1 MERADGR
8 KDMNVAEIV
17 FDYIQELH
25 LLEPQETVL
34 AAVSGGSD
42 SLCLL
47 LVLKEIGFTVRAA
60 HFDHGLRPES
70 AGDAETVQRLA
81 QTLGIDFHVERGDV
95 RQWAKQKRL
104 TLEEAARDLRY
115 DFLLRTA
122 TDCRASAI
130 AIGHTADDQ
139 AETVLMHLLRGSGLQ
154 GLRGIRP
161 EAFSHGVRII
171 RPLLRLTHAQ
181 TVEYCRQAG
190 WRPLEDPSNQDPSF
204 ARNRIRRELIPQLRG
219 YNPQIV
225 TVLCRLSEIAAAQT
239 ELLDRAADDFLKRF
253 VLPAETGVVRIIR
266 DAFNQSPLALRQAVI
281 RRAVGEITGTLRDLA
296 YRHVHRVVE
305 FSLAPTSSRRMN
317 LALGIDVSIE
327 NQFLVLRKREAAPT
341 SPEWEKIPLPVPG
354 EISIRRPDWKFHI
367 ARKQIYGLPSVD
379 PGKDPWT
386 IRMDADKIRLPLFL
400 RKREPGDRFFPAGM
414 LGTVRLNDFLAAHH
428 LPRAER
434 DCWPMVCDGN
444 GILWIPG
451 YRLRQGAASSGDS
464 GVCLEIHVERP
475 MDTIVRGSR
484 DSL

>member
-1 MERADGR
+1 
-8 KDMNVAEIV
+8 MNVAEIV
-17 FDYIQELH
+17 LGHIQELH

-34 AAVSGGSD
+34 VAVSGGSD

-47 LVLKEIGFTVRAA
+47 LVLRELGFTVRAA

-70 AGDAETVQRLA
+70 ARDAETVQRLA

-95 RQWAKQKRL
+95 RQRAKQNRT

-115 DFLLRTA
+115 DFLLRA
-122 TDCRASAI
+122 ANDCRAPAI

-161 EAFSHGVRII
+161 ETFSRGLRII

-190 WRPLEDPSNQDPSF
+190 WQPLEDPSNQDPSF
-204 ARNRIRRELIPQLRG
+204 ARNRIRRELIPQLRE

-225 TVLCRLSEIAAAQT
+225 PVLCRLSEIAAAQT
-239 ELLDRAADDFLKRF
+239 EFLDRATDDFLHRF
-253 VLPAETGVVRIIR
+253 LLPAEPGVVRIVR
-266 DAFNQSPLALRQAVI
+266 DAFNQSPLALRQAII
-281 RRAVGEITGTLRDLA
+281 RRAVGEIAGTLRDLA
-296 YRHVHRVVE
+296 YRHVNRVIE
-305 FSLAPTSSRRMN
+305 FSLTPTLTRRMN

-327 NQFLVLRKREAAPT
+327 KQSLVLRKREAAPT
-341 SPEWEKIPLPVPG
+341 FPEWEKIPLSVPG
-354 EISIRRPDWKFHI
+354 EVSIRRPDWKFHI
-367 ARKQIYGLPSVD
+367 AYKQVSGLPSVD
-379 PGKDPWT
+379 AGKDPWT
-386 IRMDADKIRLPLFL
+386 IRMDADKIRLPIFL
-400 RKREPGDRFFPAGM
+400 RKRKSGDRFFPAGM
-414 LGTVRLNDFLAAHH
+414 PGAVRLNDFLAAHH
-428 LPRAER
+428 LPHAER

-451 YRLRQGAASSGDS
+451 YRLREGAAYSSESGD
-464 GVCLEIHVERP
+464 CLEIRVERP
-475 MDTIVRGSR
+475 MDTAVRGNE
-484 DSL
+484 DSS

>member
-1 MERADGR
+1 
-8 KDMNVAEIV
+8 MNVTEIV
-17 FDYIQELH
+17 SGYIRELH

-47 LVLKEIGFTVRAA
+47 LVLKELGFTVRAA

-70 AGDAETVQRLA
+70 ARDAETVQRLA

-95 RQWAKQKRL
+95 RQRAKQKRM

-122 TDCRASAI
+122 ADCRAPVI

-139 AETVLMHLLRGSGLQ
+139 AETVLMHLMRGSGLQ

-161 EAFSHGVRII
+161 EAFSRGLRII

-190 WRPLEDPSNQDPSF
+190 WQPLEDPSNQDPSF
-204 ARNRIRRELIPQLRG
+204 ARNRIRRELIPQLRE

-225 TVLCRLSEIAAAQT
+225 PVLCRLSEIAAAQT
-239 ELLDRAADDFLKRF
+239 ELLDRATDGFLHRF
-253 VLPAETGVVRIIR
+253 LLPAESGVVRIIR
-266 DAFNQSPLALRQAVI
+266 DAFNQSPLAVRQAII
-281 RRAVGEITGTLRDLA
+281 RHAVGEIAGTLRDLA
-296 YRHVHRVVE
+296 YRHVNRVIE
-305 FSLAPTSSRRMN
+305 FSLTPTSTHRIN

-327 NQFLVLRKREAAPT
+327 KQSLVLRKREAAPT
-341 SPEWEKIPLPVPG
+341 SPEWEKTPLPVPG
-354 EISIRRPDWKFHI
+354 EVSIRRPDWKFHI
-367 ARKQIYGLPSVD
+367 THKKVSGLPSVD
-379 PGKDPWT
+379 AGKDPWT
-386 IRMDADKIRLPLFL
+386 IRMDSDKIRLPLFL
-400 RKREPGDRFFPAGM
+400 RKREQGDRFFPAGM
-414 LGTVRLNDFLAAHH
+414 PGAVRLNDFLASHH
-428 LPRAER
+428 LPHAER
-434 DCWPMVCDGN
+434 DCWPLVCDGN

-451 YRLRQGAASSGDS
+451 YRLREGAACSGESGD
-464 GVCLEIHVERP
+464 CMEIRVERP
-475 MDTIVRGSR
+475 KDTVFRGNE
-484 DSL
+484 DSS

>member
-1 MERADGR
+1 
-8 KDMNVAEIV
+8 MNVTEIV
-17 FDYIQELH
+17 SDYIQELH

-34 AAVSGGSD
+34 VAVSGGSD

-47 LVLKEIGFTVRAA
+47 LVLKELGFTVLAA

-70 AGDAETVQRLA
+70 ARDAETVQRLA

-95 RQWAKQKRL
+95 RQRAKQKRT

-122 TDCRASAI
+122 ADCQAPAI

-139 AETVLMHLLRGSGLQ
+139 AETVLLHLLRGSGLQ

-161 EAFSHGVRII
+161 EAFSRGLRII

-190 WRPLEDPSNQDPSF
+190 WQPLEDPSNQDPSF

-219 YNPQIV
+219 YNTQIV
-225 TVLCRLSEIAAAQT
+225 PVLCRLTEIAAAQT
-239 ELLDRAADDFLKRF
+239 ELLDRATNDFQDRF
-253 VLPAETGVVRIIR
+253 LLPAEPGMVRIVR
-266 DAFNQSPLALRQAVI
+266 DAFNQSQLAVRQAVV
-281 RRAVGEITGTLRDLA
+281 RRAVGEIAGTLRDLA
-296 YRHVHRVVE
+296 YRHVNRVVE
-305 FSLAPTSSRRMN
+305 FSLAPTASRRMN

-327 NQFLVLRKREAAPT
+327 NQSLVLRKREATPT
-341 SPEWEKIPLPVPG
+341 SPEWENLQLPVPG
-354 EISIRRPDWKFHI
+354 EVSIRRPDWKFHI
-367 ARKQIYGLPSVD
+367 ARRQVSGLPSMD
-379 PGKDPWT
+379 IGKDPWT
-386 IRMDADKIRLPLFL
+386 IQMDTDKIHLPLFL

-414 LGTVRLNDFLAAHH
+414 PGTVRLNDFLAAHH
-428 LPRAER
+428 LPHAER
-434 DCWPMVCDGN
+434 DCWPLVCDGN

-451 YRLRQGAASSGDS
+451 YRLREGAASFGESGDY
-464 GVCLEIHVERP
+464 LEIRVERP
-475 MDTIVRGSR
+475 MDTVVRGNQ
-484 DSL
+484 DSF

>member
-1 MERADGR
+1 
-8 KDMNVAEIV
+8 MNVTEIV
-17 FDYIQELH
+17 LGYIQEHH

-47 LVLKEIGFTVRAA
+47 LVLKELGFTVRVA

-70 AGDAETVQRLA
+70 ERDAETVQRLA
-81 QTLGIDFHVERGDV
+81 QTLGIDFHGERGDV
-95 RQWAKQKRL
+95 RLRAKQKRM

-122 TDCRASAI
+122 ADCRVPAI

-139 AETVLMHLLRGSGLQ
+139 AETVLMHLMRGSGLQ

-161 EAFSHGVRII
+161 ETFSRGLRII

-190 WRPLEDPSNQDPSF
+190 WQPLEDPSNQDLSF
-204 ARNRIRRELIPQLRG
+204 ARNRIRRELIPQLRE
-219 YNPQIV
+219 YNHQIV
-225 TVLCRLSEIAAAQT
+225 PVLCRLSEIAAAQT
-239 ELLDRAADDFLKRF
+239 ELLDRATDDFFHRF
-253 VLPAETGVVRIIR
+253 LLPVEPGVVRIMR
-266 DAFNQSPLALRQAVI
+266 DEFNQIPLAVRQAVI
-281 RRAVGEITGTLRDLA
+281 RRAVGEIAGTLSDLA
-296 YRHVHRVVE
+296 YRHVNRAIE
-305 FSLAPTSSRRMN
+305 FSLTPSSTHRMN

-327 NQFLVLRKREAAPT
+327 KQSLVLRKRGAAPT
-341 SPEWEKIPLPVPG
+341 SPEWEKAPLPVPG
-354 EISIRRPDWKFHI
+354 EVSIRRPDWKFHI
-367 ARKQIYGLPSVD
+367 ARKEFSGLPSAD
-379 PGKDPWT
+379 AGKDPWT

-414 LGTVRLNDFLAAHH
+414 PGTVRLNDFLATHH

-451 YRLRQGAASSGDS
+451 YRLREGAASSGES
-464 GVCLEIHVERP
+464 GDCMEIRVERP
-475 MDTIVRGSR
+475 MDTVVRGNVES
-484 DSL
+484 S

>member
-1 MERADGR
+1 
-8 KDMNVAEIV
+8 MNVTEIV
-17 FDYIQELH
+17 LDYIQELH

-47 LVLKEIGFTVRAA
+47 LVLRELGFTVRAA

-70 AGDAETVQRLA
+70 ARDAESVKHFA
-81 QTLGIDFHVERGDV
+81 QALGIDFHVERGDV
-95 RQWAKQKRL
+95 RQRARQKRM

-122 TDCRASAI
+122 ADCRATAI

-161 EAFSHGVRII
+161 EAFSRGLRII
-171 RPLLRLTHAQ
+171 RPLLRLTHEQ

-190 WRPLEDPSNQDPSF
+190 WQPLEDPSNQDPSF

-225 TVLCRLSEIAAAQT
+225 PVLCRLSEIAAAQT
-239 ELLDRAADDFLKRF
+239 ELLDRAADDFWHRSLM
-253 VLPAETGVVRIIR
+253 PAETGVIRIVR
-266 DAFNQSPLALRQAVI
+266 DAFNQSPLAVRQAVI
-281 RRAVGEITGTLRDLA
+281 RRAVEEIAGTLRDLA
-296 YRHVHRVVE
+296 YRHVNRVIE
-305 FSLAPTSSRRMN
+305 FSLSPTSTRRMN

-327 NQFLVLRKREAAPT
+327 KQSLVLRKREAAPI
-341 SPEWEKIPLPVPG
+341 SPEWEKVQLPVPG
-354 EISIRRPDWKFHI
+354 EVSIRRPDWKFHI
-367 ARKQIYGLPSVD
+367 THKQVPGLPSTHG
-379 PGKDPWT
+379 GKDPWT
-386 IRMDADKIRLPLFL
+386 IRMDAHKIRLPLFL
-400 RKREPGDRFFPAGM
+400 RKREQGDRFFPAGM
-414 LGTVRLNDFLAAHH
+414 SGAVRLNDFLSAHH
-428 LPRAER
+428 LPHAER

-451 YRLRQGAASSGDS
+451 YRLREGAAPSSESGD
-464 GVCLEIHVERP
+464 CMEIRVERP
-475 MDTIVRGSR
+475 SESAVQGN
-484 DSL
+484 